1 MSPAK
6 PNPSGKSGGRIRGF
20 LALYSNNRLGHFLL
34 VVAIVIGFFHGWL
47 KNEIRH
53 WIITFAFDIPLILS
67 LVVTISRL
75 PRMQTWFPDCR
86 LGRALGSFVAI
97 SVIYLVLPF
106 GVPMLVGLSALRAW
120 IFAPIIFLLG
130 FHITNS
136 IRQIEGYFWL
146 LIILGAITAVYGLFQ
161 TPEDIRHR
169 METDPEFAQRFFN
182 TFYGNAKGEARLRV
196 FSTFVSAAAFGGVMA
211 YTIMFAVARFS
222 VAGNSWKER
231 IVLLA
236 LALPMAYGIILSGS
250 RTSLMMMASGLIY
263 TSWYRRNIMTY
274 LVVPAMIIA
283 AFTFGQ
289 EKTGGDSMDRFLTLL
304 DPSVIWG
311 RIFIVLSP
319 SMSSIMDYPLG
330 GGVGRSG
337 NGIPF
342 VLVRMF
348 AWFDFRGID
357 GEVGRL
363 VVDMGLLGLIVYAYL
378 MLSGASD
385 AIRNMSKLRDTPL
398 SVIGVPAG
406 AMFLIAL
413 SIVFTGSPFLAIPS
427 GPLFWF
433 FLGALEKLTQEYRKL
448 EAAAPG
454 QARFSDM
461 FVSFIQPPR
470 QRLLFTPASEAGPQR
485 LEMPKPESAKSRFS
499 NRPASTSTKRF
510 LYRR

>member
-1 MSPAK
+1 MSSAK
-6 PNPSGKSGGRIRGF
+6 PTPPGKSVGRIRGF

-34 VVAIVIGFFHGWL
+34 AVAIVIGFFHGWL
-47 KNEIRH
+47 KNEVHH

-67 LVVTISRL
+67 LIVTIARL

-97 SVIYLVLPF
+97 SVIYLVLPL

-130 FHITNS
+130 FHITSS

-161 TPEDIRHR
+161 TPEDIRRR
-169 METDPEFAQRFFN
+169 MEMDPEFAQRFFN

-231 IVLLA
+231 LILLA

-263 TSWYRRNIMTY
+263 TSWYRRNIVTY
-274 LVVPAMIIA
+274 LVVPAIIIA

-311 RIFIVLSP
+311 RIYIVLYP
-319 SMSSIMDYPLG
+319 SMSSIIDYPLG

-470 QRLLFTPASEAGPQR
+470 QRLLFTPSSEAGPQR
-485 LEMPKPESAKSRFS
+485 LEIPTPESAKSRFS